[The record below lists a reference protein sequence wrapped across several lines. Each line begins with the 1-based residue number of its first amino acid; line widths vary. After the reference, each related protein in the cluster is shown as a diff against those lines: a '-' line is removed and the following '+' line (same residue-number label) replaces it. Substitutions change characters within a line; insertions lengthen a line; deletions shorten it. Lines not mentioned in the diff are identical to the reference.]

1 MIKKF
6 HAQTTRDALRQ
17 VRDALG
23 ADALILSNR
32 QVAGGV
38 EIIAVADMDMVALAA
53 QAEPALWRDPPTP
66 APAPAAPVQIQA
78 VPQAKLQPQS
88 KPQSQPQP
96 QAQSHPHSQP
106 HPHPQP
112 HPQPQPQPRPRPVPT
127 VPPAAFNPPP
137 FNPPPFNPPPSRS
150 NLTLD
155 DAKPQLATLA
165 DYLAE
170 RDVSSLIRPSP
181 SRQAAQAAQAKQAA
195 QTAQTAHGAKPA
207 LAATPFSVPVASE
220 KLVPAQEDRD
230 TRDTADA
237 VDDLAR
243 EMRLMRGMV
252 EGQLAG
258 FAWNDLT
265 RRDPIRLETMKRL
278 LAAGFSASFS
288 RLLLERLPSEETDLA
303 RALKWIKS
311 TIAHNLKLAGN
322 ADDIVER
329 GGVYALVGPTGVGKT
344 TTVAKLAARAVLRHG
359 ASKIALV
366 TTDTYRI
373 GAQDQ
378 LRIYGRILG
387 TPVFAVRDENDLEMT
402 LSDLSGRHLVFVDT
416 VGMSQR
422 DKRLSEQVAL
432 LCGEQRDVKRL
443 LLLGAPSQGVTLE
456 EVARA
461 YSGPGLIGCVLTK
474 IDEALTYGPV
484 LDVAIR
490 HELPL
495 HYVTNGQRVPEDLH
509 LANAVY
515 LVDRAFRIN
524 QQESPFTQDENDY
537 PILMAAA
544 MQTAE
549 MPGMDDVGVSMGGRS
564 AAR

>member
-23 ADALILSNR
+23 ASALILSNR

-38 EIIAVADMDMVALAA
+38 EIIAVADMDMAALAA
-53 QAEPALWRDPPTP
+53 QAEPALWRKPSTHAPTP
-66 APAPAAPVQIQA
+66 PAQQPA
-78 VPQAKLQPQS
+78 
-88 KPQSQPQP
+88 
-96 QAQSHPHSQP
+96 
-106 HPHPQP
+106 
-112 HPQPQPQPRPRPVPT
+112 
-127 VPPAAFNPPP
+127 
-137 FNPPPFNPPPSRS
+137 RS

-155 DAKPQLATLA
+155 EAKPQLATLA
-165 DYLAE
+165 DYLAD
-170 RDVSSLIRPSP
+170 RDVSTLIRPSP
-181 SRQAAQAAQAKQAA
+181 SRQAAHAAQ
-195 QTAQTAHGAKPA
+195 PE
-207 LAATPFSVPVASE
+207 PVATTEPAPVAMPSE
-220 KLVPAQEDRD
+220 GASGK
-230 TRDTADA
+230 TDA
-237 VDDLAR
+237 VDELAR
-243 EMRLMRGMV
+243 EMRLLRGMV

-265 RRDPIRLETMKRL
+265 HRDPVRMEAMKRL
-278 LAAGFSASFS
+278 LAAGFSAAFA
-288 RLLLERLPSEETDLA
+288 RMLLERLPEDEADLA
-303 RALKWIKS
+303 QALKWIKS
-311 TIAHNLKLAGN
+311 TIAHNLKLAAN
-322 ADDIVER
+322 ADDIIER

-359 ASKIALV
+359 AAKVALV

-402 LSDLSGRHLVFVDT
+402 LSDLAGRHLVFVDT

-422 DKRLSEQVAL
+422 DKRLAEQVAL

-461 YSGPGLIGCVLTK
+461 YSGPGLIGCILTK

-490 HELPL
+490 HELPV

-509 LANAVY
+509 LANAAY
-515 LVDRAFRIN
+515 LADRAFRIH
-524 QQESPFTQDENDY
+524 QQESPFTQDEIDY

-544 MQTAE
+544 VQAAAMHELSDGAAA
-549 MPGMDDVGVSMGGRS
+549 MGGWG
-564 AAR
+564 ATG

>member
-23 ADALILSNR
+23 ANAIILSNR

-38 EIIAVADMDMVALAA
+38 EIIAVADMDMAALTAR
-53 QAEPALWRDPPTP
+53 AEPALWAAAQNPRQPEPARAQ
-66 APAPAAPVQIQA
+66 APAPQPEAP
-78 VPQAKLQPQS
+78 
-88 KPQSQPQP
+88 
-96 QAQSHPHSQP
+96 
-106 HPHPQP
+106 
-112 HPQPQPQPRPRPVPT
+112 PRPRP
-127 VPPAAFNPPP
+127 AAAPRTTI
-137 FNPPPFNPPPSRS
+137 SEEAR
-150 NLTLD
+150 
-155 DAKPQLATLA
+155 PQLATLA
-165 DYLAE
+165 DYLAQQE
-170 RDVSSLIRPSP
+170 EVSLIRPSP
-181 SRQAAQAAQAKQAA
+181 ARATHGSMPG
-195 QTAQTAHGAKPA
+195 TAHGSANG
-207 LAATPFSVPVASE
+207 LATPSRPDAETQSGANP
-220 KLVPAQEDRD
+220 PAAVQE
-230 TRDTADA
+230 
-237 VDDLAR
+237 LAR
-243 EMRLMRGMV
+243 EVRMLRGLV

-265 RRDPIRLETMKRL
+265 RRDPLRVEAMKRL
-278 LAAGFSASFS
+278 LAAGFSAAFA
-288 RLLLERLPSEETDLA
+288 RQLLDRLPKDEADLT

-311 TIAHNLKLAGN
+311 TITHNLRIADGV
-322 ADDIVER
+322 DDIVEQ
-329 GGVYALVGPTGVGKT
+329 GGIYALVGPTGVGKT

-359 ASKIALV
+359 ASKVALV

-402 LSDLSGRHLVFVDT
+402 LSDLSGRHLVLIDT

-422 DKRLSEQVAL
+422 DKRVTEQVAM
-432 LCGEQRDVKRL
+432 LCGEERDVKRL

-461 YSGPGLIGCVLTK
+461 YSGPGLIGCILTK

-490 HELPL
+490 HELPV
-495 HYVTNGQRVPEDLH
+495 HYITNGQRVPEDLH
-509 LANAVY
+509 LANPTY
-515 LVDRAFRIN
+515 LADRAFRIS
-524 QQESPFTQDENDY
+524 QPESPFTQDEGDY

-544 MQTAE
+544 QQNAA
-549 MPGMDDVGVSMGGRS
+549 MPELTEGVLG
-564 AAR
+564 AAG

>member
-23 ADALILSNR
+23 ASALILSNR

-38 EIIAVADMDMVALAA
+38 EIIAVADMDMAALAA
-53 QAEPALWRDPPTP
+53 QAEPALWKTQPPPRPQT
-66 APAPAAPVQIQA
+66 APAAPPPVMQPMTPPMP
-78 VPQAKLQPQS
+78 PQ
-88 KPQSQPQP
+88 
-96 QAQSHPHSQP
+96 
-106 HPHPQP
+106 
-112 HPQPQPQPRPRPVPT
+112 T
-127 VPPAAFNPPP
+127 VAAPAI
-137 FNPPPFNPPPSRS
+137 RS
-150 NLTLD
+150 GLTLD
-155 DAKPQLATLA
+155 EAKPQLTKLA

-181 SRQAAQAAQAKQAA
+181 SRVGSSAA
-195 QTAQTAHGAKPA
+195 QTQPA
-207 LAATPFSVPVASE
+207 SVVQP
-220 KLVPAQEDRD
+220 PAQPAGKADPS
-230 TRDTADA
+230 TPQHAIGADA
-237 VDDLAR
+237 VDELAK
-243 EMRLMRGMV
+243 EMRLLRGMV

-265 RRDPIRLETMKRL
+265 RRDPVRMEAMKRL
-278 LAAGFSASFS
+278 LAAGFSAAFA
-288 RLLLERLPSEETDLA
+288 RMLLERLPADEADLA
-303 RALKWIKS
+303 QSLKWIKT
-311 TIAHNLKLAGN
+311 TIAHNLKLAAR

-359 ASKIALV
+359 AAKVALV

-422 DKRLSEQVAL
+422 DKRLAEQVAL

-461 YSGPGLIGCVLTK
+461 YSGPGLIGCILTK

-490 HELPL
+490 HELPV

-509 LANAVY
+509 LANANY
-515 LVDRAFRIN
+515 LADRAFRIH
-524 QQESPFTQDENDY
+524 QPESPFTQDENDY

-544 MQTAE
+544 LQTAAS
-549 MPGMDDVGVSMGGRS
+549 PDLNDSGALGGWG
-564 AAR
+564 ATG

>member
-23 ADALILSNR
+23 ANAIILSNR

-38 EIIAVADMDMVALAA
+38 EIIAVADMDMAALTAR
-53 QAEPALWRDPPTP
+53 AEPALWAAAQNPRQPEPARSQ
-66 APAPAAPVQIQA
+66 APAP
-78 VPQAKLQPQS
+78 QPNI
-88 KPQSQPQP
+88 PPR
-96 QAQSHPHSQP
+96 P
-106 HPHPQP
+106 HPGSLIPEE
-112 HPQPQPQPRPRPVPT
+112 
-127 VPPAAFNPPP
+127 
-137 FNPPPFNPPPSRS
+137 
-150 NLTLD
+150 
-155 DAKPQLATLA
+155 AKPQLATLA
-165 DYLAE
+165 DYLAQQE
-170 RDVSSLIRPSP
+170 GASLIRPSP
-181 SRQAAQAAQAKQAA
+181 ARA
-195 QTAQTAHGAKPA
+195 THGATHPSNGPEAPA
-207 LAATPFSVPVASE
+207 KATSEAEPASNPPG
-220 KLVPAQEDRD
+220 VVQE
-230 TRDTADA
+230 
-237 VDDLAR
+237 LAR
-243 EMRLMRGMV
+243 EVRLLRGLV

-265 RRDPIRLETMKRL
+265 KRDPLRVEAMKRL
-278 LAAGFSASFS
+278 LAAGFSAAFA
-288 RLLLERLPSEETDLA
+288 RQLLDRLPKDEADLT

-311 TIAHNLKLAGN
+311 TITHNLRIADGV
-322 ADDIVER
+322 DDIVEQ

-359 ASKIALV
+359 ANKVALV

-387 TPVFAVRDENDLEMT
+387 TPVFAVRDENDLELT
-402 LSDLSGRHLVFVDT
+402 LSDLSGRHLVLIDT

-422 DKRLSEQVAL
+422 DKRVTEQVAM
-432 LCGEQRDVKRL
+432 LCGEERDVKRL

-461 YSGPGLIGCVLTK
+461 YSGPGLIGCILTK

-490 HELPL
+490 HELPV

-509 LANAVY
+509 LANPTY
-515 LVDRAFRIN
+515 LADRAFRIS
-524 QQESPFTQDENDY
+524 QPESPFTQDEGDY

-544 MQTAE
+544 QQ
-549 MPGMDDVGVSMGGRS
+549 S
-564 AAR
+564 AAMSELTEGVLGAAG

>member
-23 ADALILSNR
+23 ASALILSNR

-38 EIIAVADMDMVALAA
+38 EIIAVADMDMAALAA
-53 QAEPALWRDPPTP
+53 QAEPALWRTQPTLARAVQP
-66 APAPAAPVQIQA
+66 PAAPA
-78 VPQAKLQPQS
+78 RPAQP
-88 KPQSQPQP
+88 
-96 QAQSHPHSQP
+96 A
-106 HPHPQP
+106 
-112 HPQPQPQPRPRPVPT
+112 PT
-127 VPPAAFNPPP
+127 VQPTAPV
-137 FNPPPFNPPPSRS
+137 RS
-150 NLTLD
+150 SLTLEE
-155 DAKPQLATLA
+155 AKPQLTTLV
-165 DYLAE
+165 DYLVE

-181 SRQAAQAAQAKQAA
+181 NRQAA
-195 QTAQTAHGAKPA
+195 
-207 LAATPFSVPVASE
+207 AATKSAAAAEPVGQPMVQPITPGVKNEVHAGSDPAS
-220 KLVPAQEDRD
+220 AG
-230 TRDTADA
+230 A
-237 VDDLAR
+237 VDELAR
-243 EMRLMRGMV
+243 EMRLLRGMV

-265 RRDPIRLETMKRL
+265 RRDPIRMEAMKRL
-278 LAAGFSASFS
+278 LAAGFSAAFA
-288 RLLLERLPSEETDLA
+288 RMLLERLPEDEADLA
-303 RALKWIKS
+303 QALKWIKS
-311 TIAHNLKLAGN
+311 TIAHNLKLASS

-359 ASKIALV
+359 AAKVALV

-422 DKRLSEQVAL
+422 DKRLAEQVAL

-461 YSGPGLIGCVLTK
+461 YSGPGLIGCILTK

-490 HELPL
+490 HELPV
-495 HYVTNGQRVPEDLH
+495 HFVTNGQRVPEDLH
-509 LANAVY
+509 LANASY
-515 LVDRAFRIN
+515 LADRAFRIH

-544 MQTAE
+544 LESAALPKLNESMT
-549 MPGMDDVGVSMGGRS
+549 VMGGRG
-564 AAR
+564 ALG

>member
-23 ADALILSNR
+23 ASALILSNR

-38 EIIAVADMDMVALAA
+38 EIIAVADMDMAALAA
-53 QAEPALWRDPPTP
+53 QAEPALWKTQPPP
-66 APAPAAPVQIQA
+66 RPQAAPAAPPPMIQPGPEA
-78 VPQAKLQPQS
+78 A
-88 KPQSQPQP
+88 
-96 QAQSHPHSQP
+96 AAA
-106 HPHPQP
+106 
-112 HPQPQPQPRPRPVPT
+112 PT
-127 VPPAAFNPPP
+127 M
-137 FNPPPFNPPPSRS
+137 RS
-150 NLTLD
+150 GLTLD
-155 DAKPQLATLA
+155 EAKPQLTKLA

-181 SRQAAQAAQAKQAA
+181 SRGGGSAAPPQAQPAPVVQPPSQPAGKVEP
-195 QTAQTAHGAKPA
+195 TAPAHAVG
-207 LAATPFSVPVASE
+207 
-220 KLVPAQEDRD
+220 
-230 TRDTADA
+230 ADA
-237 VDDLAR
+237 VDELAK
-243 EMRLMRGMV
+243 EMRLLRGMV

-265 RRDPIRLETMKRL
+265 RRDPVRMEAMKRL
-278 LAAGFSASFS
+278 LAAGFSAAFA
-288 RLLLERLPSEETDLA
+288 RMLLERLPQDEADLA
-303 RALKWIKS
+303 QSLKWIKT
-311 TIAHNLKLAGN
+311 TIAHNLKLAAR

-359 ASKIALV
+359 AAKVALV

-422 DKRLSEQVAL
+422 DKRLAEQVAL

-461 YSGPGLIGCVLTK
+461 YSGPGLIGCILTK

-490 HELPL
+490 HELPV

-509 LANAVY
+509 LANANY
-515 LVDRAFRIN
+515 LADRAFRIH
-524 QQESPFTQDENDY
+524 QPESPFTQDENDY

-544 MQTAE
+544 LQTAAS
-549 MPGMDDVGVSMGGRS
+549 PDLNDSGALGGWG
-564 AAR
+564 ATG

>member
-6 HAQTTRDALRQ
+6 YATTTRDALRQ

-23 ADALILSNR
+23 ANAIILSNR

-38 EIIAVADMDMVALAA
+38 EIIAVADLDMASLTA
-53 QAEPALWRDPPTP
+53 QAEPAGTVLTRSHQAPRPIADP
-66 APAPAAPVQIQA
+66 APVE
-78 VPQAKLQPQS
+78 
-88 KPQSQPQP
+88 
-96 QAQSHPHSQP
+96 
-106 HPHPQP
+106 
-112 HPQPQPQPRPRPVPT
+112 
-127 VPPAAFNPPP
+127 PPP
-137 FNPPPFNPPPSRS
+137 PRQM
-150 NLTLD
+150 TLE
-155 DAKPQLATLA
+155 DASPQLTAFA
-165 DYLAE
+165 DYLAQ
-170 RDVSSLIRPSP
+170 RDASLSGGAPARPGNGSGAVPEPSAQLFRPSP
-181 SRQAAQAAQAKQAA
+181 VRQAQSRKA
-195 QTAQTAHGAKPA
+195 P
-207 LAATPFSVPVASE
+207 AATAPTEPAPRAAPAE
-220 KLVPAQEDRD
+220 APPAQPE
-230 TRDTADA
+230 
-237 VDDLAR
+237 VHELAR
-243 EMRLMRGMV
+243 EIRMLRGLV

-265 RRDPIRLETMKRL
+265 RRDPLRAEAMKRL
-278 LAAGFSASFS
+278 LAAGFSSAFA
-288 RLLLERLPSEETDLA
+288 RQLLDSLPREESDLN
-303 RALKWIKS
+303 RALKWVKS
-311 TIAHNLKLAGN
+311 AIGHNLRIATPEE
-322 ADDIVER
+322 DIVER

-359 ASKIALV
+359 AAKVALV

-387 TPVFAVRDENDLEMT
+387 TPVFAVRDEGDLELT
-402 LSDLSGRHLVFVDT
+402 LADLSSRHLVLIDT

-422 DKRLSEQVAL
+422 DKRVAEQIAL
-432 LCGEQRDVKRL
+432 LCGENHGDGEERGVKRL

-461 YSGPGLIGCVLTK
+461 YSGPGLIGCILTK

-509 LANAVY
+509 QANPTYLA
-515 LVDRAFRIN
+515 DRAFRVN
-524 QQESPFTQDENDY
+524 QADSPFTQEEGDY

-544 MQTAE
+544 QENALAAVESTGTRGAL
-549 MPGMDDVGVSMGGRS
+549 G

>member
-6 HAQTTRDALRQ
+6 YATTTRDALRQ

-23 ADALILSNR
+23 ANAIILSNR

-38 EIIAVADMDMVALAA
+38 EIIAVADLDMASLTA
-53 QAEPALWRDPPTP
+53 QAEPAGTVLTH
-66 APAPAAPVQIQA
+66 APRAPAAP
-78 VPQAKLQPQS
+78 PPE
-88 KPQSQPQP
+88 PPQP
-96 QAQSHPHSQP
+96 QLQQMTLEEAGPHL
-106 HPHPQP
+106 
-112 HPQPQPQPRPRPVPT
+112 T
-127 VPPAAFNPPP
+127 AF
-137 FNPPPFNPPPSRS
+137 
-150 NLTLD
+150 
-155 DAKPQLATLA
+155 A
-165 DYLAE
+165 DYLAQ
-170 RDVSSLIRPSP
+170 RDASLIRPSP
-181 SRQAAQAAQAKQAA
+181 ARQAQNRAVRPASPPPDVPPLAPHAAPEAPEAPPQPEV
-195 QTAQTAHGAKPA
+195 H
-207 LAATPFSVPVASE
+207 E
-220 KLVPAQEDRD
+220 
-230 TRDTADA
+230 
-237 VDDLAR
+237 LAR
-243 EMRLMRGMV
+243 EIRMLRGLV

-265 RRDPIRLETMKRL
+265 RRDPLRAEAMKRL
-278 LAAGFSASFS
+278 LAAGFSSAFA
-288 RLLLERLPSEETDLA
+288 RQLLDSLPREESDLN
-303 RALKWIKS
+303 RALKWVKS
-311 TIAHNLKLAGN
+311 AIGHNLRVAGPEE
-322 ADDIVER
+322 DIVER

-359 ASKIALV
+359 AAKVALV

-387 TPVFAVRDENDLEMT
+387 TPVFAVRDESDLELT
-402 LSDLSGRHLVFVDT
+402 LADLSSRHLVLIDT

-422 DKRLSEQVAL
+422 DKRVAEQIAL
-432 LCGEQRDVKRL
+432 LCGDSETNTGERGVKRL

-461 YSGPGLIGCVLTK
+461 YSGPGLIGCILTK

-509 LANAVY
+509 QANPTYLA
-515 LVDRAFRIN
+515 DRAFRVN
-524 QQESPFTQDENDY
+524 QTDSPFKQEEGDY

-544 MQTAE
+544 RENALAAVET
-549 MPGMDDVGVSMGGRS
+549 GGARGALG
-564 AAR
+564 AAG

>member
-23 ADALILSNR
+23 ASALILSNR

-38 EIIAVADMDMVALAA
+38 EIIAVADMDMAALAA
-53 QAEPALWRDPPTP
+53 QAEPALWKTQPPP
-66 APAPAAPVQIQA
+66 RAQAAPAAMPPVM
-78 VPQAKLQPQS
+78 PPM
-88 KPQSQPQP
+88 
-96 QAQSHPHSQP
+96 
-106 HPHPQP
+106 
-112 HPQPQPQPRPRPVPT
+112 T
-127 VPPAAFNPPP
+127 PAAAAPDM
-137 FNPPPFNPPPSRS
+137 RTG
-150 NLTLD
+150 LTLD
-155 DAKPQLATLA
+155 EAKPQLTKLA

-181 SRQAAQAAQAKQAA
+181 SRVGSSAAPPQPQPAPVVQSPTQPAGKAEP
-195 QTAQTAHGAKPA
+195 TAPQHAVG
-207 LAATPFSVPVASE
+207 
-220 KLVPAQEDRD
+220 
-230 TRDTADA
+230 ADA
-237 VDDLAR
+237 VDELAK
-243 EMRLMRGMV
+243 EMRLLRGMV

-265 RRDPIRLETMKRL
+265 RRDPVRMEAMKRL
-278 LAAGFSASFS
+278 LAAGFSAAFA
-288 RLLLERLPSEETDLA
+288 RMLLERLPQDEADLA
-303 RALKWIKS
+303 QSLKWIKT
-311 TIAHNLKLAGN
+311 TIAHNLKLAAR

-359 ASKIALV
+359 AAKVALV

-422 DKRLSEQVAL
+422 DKRLAEQVAL

-461 YSGPGLIGCVLTK
+461 YSGPGLIGCILTK

-490 HELPL
+490 HELPV

-509 LANAVY
+509 LANATY
-515 LVDRAFRIN
+515 LADRAFRIH
-524 QQESPFTQDENDY
+524 QPESPFTQDENDY

-544 MQTAE
+544 LQ
-549 MPGMDDVGVSMGGRS
+549 S
-564 AAR
+564 AASPDLNDSSAVGGWGATG

>member
-23 ADALILSNR
+23 ASALILSNR

-38 EIIAVADMDMVALAA
+38 EIIAVADMDMAALAA
-53 QAEPALWRDPPTP
+53 QAEPALWRT
-66 APAPAAPVQIQA
+66 
-78 VPQAKLQPQS
+78 
-88 KPQSQPQP
+88 
-96 QAQSHPHSQP
+96 
-106 HPHPQP
+106 
-112 HPQPQPQPRPRPVPT
+112 
-127 VPPAAFNPPP
+127 PPAAQAAQPAPRAAQAPLPMQAP
-137 FNPPPFNPPPSRS
+137 FSAHASAHVPTPTPVHAPTGASS
-150 NLTLD
+150 LSLD
-155 DAKPQLATLA
+155 EVKPQLATLA

-170 RDVSSLIRPSP
+170 RDVSTLIRPSP
-181 SRQAAQAAQAKQAA
+181 NRHAAATTTPA
-195 QTAQTAHGAKPA
+195 QTQTDTPNGGKNGVDPGSHAASKPQ
-207 LAATPFSVPVASE
+207 ASN
-220 KLVPAQEDRD
+220 
-230 TRDTADA
+230 DA
-237 VDDLAR
+237 VDQLAR
-243 EMRLMRGMV
+243 EMRLLRGMV

-258 FAWNDLT
+258 FAWHDLT
-265 RRDPIRLETMKRL
+265 RRDPVRVEAMKRL
-278 LAAGFSASFS
+278 LAAGFSAAFA
-288 RLLLERLPSEETDLA
+288 RMLLERLPEDEADLA
-303 RALKWIKS
+303 QALKWIKS
-311 TIAHNLKLAGN
+311 TIAHNLKLAAS

-359 ASKIALV
+359 AAKVALV

-402 LSDLSGRHLVFVDT
+402 LSDLAGRHLVFIDT

-422 DKRLSEQVAL
+422 DKRLAEQVAL

-443 LLLGAPSQGVTLE
+443 LLLGAPSQGLTLE

-461 YSGPGLIGCVLTK
+461 YSGPGLIGCILTK

-490 HELPL
+490 HELPV
-495 HYVTNGQRVPEDLH
+495 HFVTNGQRVPEDLH

-515 LVDRAFRIN
+515 LADRAFRIS
-524 QQESPFTQDENDY
+524 QPESPFTQDDNDY
-537 PILMAAA
+537 PVLMAAA
-544 MQTAE
+544 LESASISDMK
-549 MPGMDDVGVSMGGRS
+549 DDAAGRGGWG
-564 AAR
+564 AAG

>member
-23 ADALILSNR
+23 ASALILSNR

-38 EIIAVADMDMVALAA
+38 EIIAVADMDMAALAA
-53 QAEPALWRDPPTP
+53 QAEPALWR
-66 APAPAAPVQIQA
+66 
-78 VPQAKLQPQS
+78 S
-88 KPQSQPQP
+88 
-96 QAQSHPHSQP
+96 
-106 HPHPQP
+106 
-112 HPQPQPQPRPRPVPT
+112 
-127 VPPAAFNPPP
+127 PPAARAPQPVAPPP
-137 FNPPPFNPPPSRS
+137 RQG
-150 NLTLD
+150 LTLD
-155 DAKPQLATLA
+155 EARPHLASLA

-170 RDVSSLIRPSP
+170 RDVSTLIRPSP
-181 SRQAAQAAQAKQAA
+181 DRQAARAAKSA
-195 QTAQTAHGAKPA
+195 PV
-207 LAATPFSVPVASE
+207 PEPVAARASE
-220 KLVPAQEDRD
+220 IRAAPVETGNAEAVRM
-230 TRDTADA
+230 DTAKHDAVRHDA
-237 VDDLAR
+237 VDELAR
-243 EMRLMRGMV
+243 EMRLLRGMM

-258 FAWNDLT
+258 FAWHDLT
-265 RRDPIRLETMKRL
+265 RRDPVRVEAMKRL
-278 LAAGFSASFS
+278 LAAGFSAAFA
-288 RLLLERLPSEETDLA
+288 RMLLERLPEDEVDLA
-303 RALKWIKS
+303 QALKWIKS
-311 TIAHNLKLAGN
+311 TIAHNLKLAAS
-322 ADDIVER
+322 ADDIIEH

-359 ASKIALV
+359 AAKVALV

-402 LSDLSGRHLVFVDT
+402 LSDLAGRHLVFVDT

-422 DKRLSEQVAL
+422 DKRLAEQVAL

-461 YSGPGLIGCVLTK
+461 YSGPGLIGCILTK

-490 HELPL
+490 HELPV

-515 LVDRAFRIN
+515 LADRAFRIN
-524 QQESPFTQDENDY
+524 QPESPFTQDENDY
-537 PILMAAA
+537 PLLMAAA
-544 MQTAE
+544 LENATISDLNGAA
-549 MPGMDDVGVSMGGRS
+549 GAMGGRS
-564 AAR
+564 AAG